1 MIKYKACGPFLKTC
15 LDYKRQCPLLVS
27 WKVKVAQSC
36 PTLRHLDCIEFS
48 RILEWIA
55 FPFSRGSSQPRSPAI
70 QADSF
75 PAESWGKPKNTGVGS
90 LSLLHGIFPTQESNW
105 SFLHCRQI
113 LYQQNCEGSP
123 GSMCINPLTPLQ
135 LPSWAYWHLSK
146 SICEIQGRVWNI
158 WL

>member
-1 MIKYKACGPFLKTC
+1 MPPAGLLKSESRSVMSDSATPG
-15 LDYKRQCPLLVS
+15 LY
-27 WKVKVAQSC
+27 
-36 PTLRHLDCIEFS
+36 
-48 RILEWIA
+48 RILQNTGVDSFSLLQGI
-55 FPFSRGSSQPRSPAI
+55 FPTQVSCN

-75 PAESWGKPKNTGVGS
+75 PAESRGKPKNTGVGS